1 MAWIGLNPFRRDTP
15 NTHKPWGYV
24 FEWTDDHLTK
34 EASEPLKYSCDTLA
48 DECIEALDRISPPI
62 GSALPRNRER
72 VVEPDLKT
80 DGGNHPP
87 ARDLYLL
94 LRDNVDK
101 DASLKKLWD
110 QVNTVPDWVDW
121 EQIQRGQDTFYRYG
135 AAAITGLAFQSLL
148 GGMGAARVT
157 ETLARTGGFSPKVAR
172 GRLFETTQHILQCTK
187 DLQSMQPGGDGWIS
201 TIRVRF
207 LHAAVRRRILKL
219 AKDRPEYYDV
229 EAFGIPINDLD
240 AIGTISVFSG
250 TLIWMSFPRQGI
262 YMRKQETEDYVA
274 LWRYIAW
281 VIGCP
286 TEHFA
291 SAAKAKAIM
300 ESLFENE
307 VQPNEMGALLAN
319 NIIKS
324 IENEPPT
331 YESADMLCAS
341 ARWLNGNQLSDAL
354 KLPNPGLYYWVCTM
368 KVNLYRVFTN
378 MYRY

>member
-1 MAWIGLNPFRRDTP
+1 
-15 NTHKPWGYV
+15 
-24 FEWTDDHLTK
+24 
-34 EASEPLKYSCDTLA
+34 
-48 DECIEALDRISPPI
+48 
-62 GSALPRNRER
+62 
-72 VVEPDLKT
+72 
-80 DGGNHPP
+80 
-87 ARDLYLL
+87 
-94 LRDNVDK
+94 
-101 DASLKKLWD
+101 
-110 QVNTVPDWVDW
+110 
-121 EQIQRGQDTFYRYG
+121 
-135 AAAITGLAFQSLL
+135 
-148 GGMGAARVT
+148 
-157 ETLARTGGFSPKVAR
+157 
-172 GRLFETTQHILQCTK
+172 
-187 DLQSMQPGGDGWIS
+187 MQPGGDGWIS

-229 EAFGIPINDLD
+229 KAFGIPINDLD

-286 TEHFA
+286 DEHFA
-291 SAAKAKAIM
+291 SAKKAKAIM

-354 KLPNPGLYYWVCTM
+354 KLPNPGLYYWVCTC
-368 KVNLYRVFTN
+368 T
-378 MYRY
+378 

>member
-1 MAWIGLNPFRRDTP
+1 M
-15 NTHKPWGYV
+15 
-24 FEWTDDHLTK
+24 
-34 EASEPLKYSCDTLA
+34 
-48 DECIEALDRISPPI
+48 
-62 GSALPRNRER
+62 
-72 VVEPDLKT
+72 
-80 DGGNHPP
+80 
-87 ARDLYLL
+87 
-94 LRDNVDK
+94 
-101 DASLKKLWD
+101 KKLWD

-172 GRLFETTQHILQCTK
+172 GRLCETTQHILQCTK

-229 EAFGIPINDLD
+229 KAFGIPINDLD

-354 KLPNPGLYYWVCTM
+354 KVPNPGLYYWVCTM
-368 KVNLYRVFTN
+368 KVNFIESSLTCIGIDGRAVLGNIINQLHVQVRRKLGQEEDHRIEKSSLGTCRGKQ
-378 MYRY
+378 MGPEWQKD

>member
-1 MAWIGLNPFRRDTP
+1 
-15 NTHKPWGYV
+15 
-24 FEWTDDHLTK
+24 
-34 EASEPLKYSCDTLA
+34 
-48 DECIEALDRISPPI
+48 
-62 GSALPRNRER
+62 
-72 VVEPDLKT
+72 
-80 DGGNHPP
+80 
-87 ARDLYLL
+87 
-94 LRDNVDK
+94 
-101 DASLKKLWD
+101 
-110 QVNTVPDWVDW
+110 
-121 EQIQRGQDTFYRYG
+121 
-135 AAAITGLAFQSLL
+135 
-148 GGMGAARVT
+148 MGAARVT

-229 EAFGIPINDLD
+229 KAFGIPINDLD